1 MAYGTTGL
9 VNWASFSKTRTQLGN
24 EFGRILGYFR
34 EDGVKAVVAIEEAM
48 RRRDAVGLVR
58 PAHTLKAEALQFGA
72 EPLSALAEQIEHHAR
87 RCVEFHESPEE
98 LLEPVMS
105 LRPMFHET
113 IALFDRETA
122 PPIAVKRPATGFGRR
137 LG

>member
-1 MAYGTTGL
+1 
-9 VNWASFSKTRTQLGN
+9 
-24 EFGRILGYFR
+24 
-34 EDGVKAVVAIEEAM
+34 
-48 RRRDAVGLVR
+48 
-58 PAHTLKAEALQFGA
+58 
-72 EPLSALAEQIEHHAR
+72 
-87 RCVEFHESPEE
+87 
-98 LLEPVMS
+98 VMS